1 MGYTM
6 DQFRKDVAA
15 AVYKLDTGEEELDM
29 TEQEVIDIIKKQ
41 KTIYETIE
49 DVPEWAKPTIRKL
62 MGNGILQGDGSG
74 LGLTYDLTRVLVIN
88 DRAGLYD

>member
-1 MGYTM
+1 MKVEDKIIDWIENFKYE
-6 DQFRKDVAA
+6 DLSERD
-15 AVYKLDTGEEELDM
+15 
-29 TEQEVIDIIKKQ
+29 IDIIKKQ
-41 KTIYETIE
+41 KTTYETIE

-62 MGNGILQGDGSG
+62 MGKDILRGEGNG